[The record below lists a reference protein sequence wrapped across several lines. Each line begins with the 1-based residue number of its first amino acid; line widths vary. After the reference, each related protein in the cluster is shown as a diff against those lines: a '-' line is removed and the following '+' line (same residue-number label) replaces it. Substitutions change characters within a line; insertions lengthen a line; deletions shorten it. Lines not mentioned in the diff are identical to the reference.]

1 MARLQLGRF
10 ALLTRLL
17 GLRAPCHCVK
27 KAKREIASGH
37 GKTREVS
44 PCSDCHGSRRG
55 FRGTVLL
62 QAVHQKH
69 EPQGR
74 DV

>member
-1 MARLQLGRF
+1 MAILQLGRF

-27 KAKREIASGH
+27 KANVEITSGH
-37 GKTREVS
+37 RKTREVL
-44 PCSDCHGSRRG
+44 PCSDSYGSRRG
-55 FRGTVLL
+55 SRGTVLL
-62 QAVHQKH
+62 QPVHQKH
-69 EPQGR
+69 KPQGR